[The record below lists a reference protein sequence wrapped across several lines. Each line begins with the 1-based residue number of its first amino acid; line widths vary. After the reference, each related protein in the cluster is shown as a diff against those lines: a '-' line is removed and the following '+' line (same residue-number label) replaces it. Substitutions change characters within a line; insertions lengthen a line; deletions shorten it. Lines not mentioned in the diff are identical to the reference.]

1 MKKII
6 LIIILFTLTGCWNYK
21 ELNSLAIATG
31 FAVDIVDNEYE
42 VTVLISNAQKE
53 SSSDSKGSASAAVY
67 KGKGKTI
74 FEAIKDASLSISK
87 EIYVGHIEVLVLSEE
102 IAKTKALEVI
112 DFFFRYPYTRN
123 QFLLVIAENTKAGDT
138 FEITTPLETY
148 PSQNIS
154 KNLEITDKLQGY
166 VYTVTFNDFVKMI
179 IEEGINPTLPTI
191 SIEGSVEEGNKE
203 DNIKQNK
210 PNTYL
215 KLGTMAIFKGS
226 NLVGIGTKDQTK
238 GINFINDQITTTLI
252 TSQYENSNIVVEIN
266 DSSTKVEVDLNKE
279 IPKFKIK
286 IDTIGTITEVTNKV
300 KIEEPELI
308 DKIKKLSEEEIKR
321 ICNDGINYAKEMKTD
336 VFGFGNIIYKK
347 DNDFWKKIKENW
359 NNEMF
364 QKVEVELEI
373 NLDLKTKGSI
383 DSTIEVR

>member
-102 IAKTKALEVI
+102 IVKTKTLEVI

>member
-102 IAKTKALEVI
+102 IAKTKTLEVI

-300 KIEEPELI
+300 KIEEPQLI

-321 ICNDGINYAKEMKTD
+321 VCNDGINYAKEMKTD
-336 VFGFGNIIYKK
+336 VFGFGNMIYKK

>member
-102 IAKTKALEVI
+102 IAKTKTLEVI

-321 ICNDGINYAKEMKTD
+321 VCNDGINYAKEMKTD
-336 VFGFGNIIYKK
+336 VFGFGNMIYKK

-359 NNEMF
+359 NDEMF

>member
-102 IAKTKALEVI
+102 IAKTKTLEVI

-266 DSSTKVEVDLNKE
+266 DSSTKIEVDLNKE

-308 DKIKKLSEEEIKR
+308 DKIKKLSEEEIKI

>member
-102 IAKTKALEVI
+102 IVKTKTLEVI

-300 KIEEPELI
+300 KIEEPQLI

-321 ICNDGINYAKEMKTD
+321 VCNDGINYAKEMKTD

>member
-102 IAKTKALEVI
+102 IAKTKTLEVI

-336 VFGFGNIIYKK
+336 VFGFGNMIYKK

-359 NNEMF
+359 NDEMF

>member
-102 IAKTKALEVI
+102 IAKTKTLEVI

-300 KIEEPELI
+300 KIEEPQLI

-321 ICNDGINYAKEMKTD
+321 VCNDGINYAKEMKTD
-336 VFGFGNIIYKK
+336 VFGFGNMIYKK

-359 NNEMF
+359 NDEMF